1 MTQHKYSMN
10 LDEIGSKPRDSIPAG
25 VYDFINGLTPDD
37 AGMDRVDGYRVHYE
51 GFTDMCNAAADER
64 CRLPADDP
72 AYLPDHHAVYD
83 EVLRDF
89 IEREQGKSPIEHG
102 LAGSGDNPIVYA
114 VFPDGE
120 QANESETRHR
130 QVQRAI
136 QKALRDGRPED
147 AISIATG
154 SDMPREAAAAM
165 FDRYERRVHDV
176 FDRLMA
182 DGENRT
188 YLWNMAGDLL
198 QRIGVAW
205 PWLDGIRRAT
215 RTDESWSNSYKKSIN
230 CSNPKGFSQKAHCA
244 ARRKRAHGGKTKSKP
259 VREDMDLLEA
269 KKRRAKTLI
278 DGMVKTLMSRGRTRD
293 EAVADLKKQID
304 ARFYEAIDAFAADE
318 ILEENLRDWF
328 KQKWVRFGPDGKIRG
343 ACARG
348 SDSEGKPKCLPQKKA
363 HSLGKKGRASAA
375 RRKRR
380 EDPNPE
386 RHGKAKNVRTKESI
400 DESAMTCPHCGGMA
414 YGDQTLAEKKDA
426 CYYKVKSRYKVWP
439 SAYASGALVQ
449 CRKKGAK
456 NWGRGKTNEGRED
469 AVQHL
474 MGDLGNR
481 HRELARVGR
490 DERYNRI
497 DAIMQRVAKAN
508 GISAKE
514 LHDAW
519 MDRFKELPDDWVLNE
534 EKLTHRDPVEVWI
547 RRFKDSTHPKF
558 RGKTPT
564 EREKMARMAH
574 YRAVQNYNPFTS
586 GSKPQVR
593 EETQPSP
600 PEPEIRTLL
609 NRYMDIDQRQR
620 GLRARKKLQDK
631 VWPIIV
637 GNLDDIFADKGPKG
651 DGDYPHA
658 PFAAWLLVQ
667 HMDEDPARQVEFLN
681 AMGSHLPNH
690 PKLAFLRDRV
700 AVNQEIMRLA
710 RASSYLDKNGNPLTH
725 PTLDV
730 RDPSKFDDAGMEA
743 KSREEALR
751 NAEMAGNKLL
761 VQAVNNTNAMTQ
773 PSYQQ
778 VSEVKVRISKD
789 PSDLGA
795 YVDDDDETEPTINL
809 GLSNITSVLEPD
821 DLHDE
826 KPGASSR
833 IARMV
838 RSIKA
843 GKDMPPILVRR
854 HGKGYQVL
862 DGHHR
867 FKAYRKA
874 GAETIPARIVKP
886 ENITGDVDENFADGK
901 GPGRPGDSQRHG
913 IPKGATMAQL
923 QKAAKAPGRKG
934 QLARWQINMRRGR
947 KKASEAIAPH
957 GDPQNELRMLKA
969 GTKPAALVN
978 PWEFDTLY
986 RPIADGMGWEV
997 IEYTIPG
1004 FEGHRFYVVAQPGER
1019 DRAQRI
1025 VKLVKQ
1031 ANDTRISGEQ
1041 IGPEY
1046 HRELGFLLGYKKDD
1060 VEHFIKNTYGD
1071 GKIDEGVWDTISDY
1085 GRTAASTV
1093 YGIGSAA
1100 ADAAYD
1106 LGSKAV
1112 GSAAAFGRNAADVI
1126 SLGGYKHARAYAD
1139 YIAKQALKNIG
1150 YGSGSTY
1157 DRELKQEIEKLVR
1170 DDMDNPGAAGAG
1182 KLAGVVGAAAIPEIP
1197 VVGGIAGVGYKTA
1210 EVAHKV
1216 ATAYKYAKQMLGLQ
1230 EGEVVRTAFG
1240 TRQAAKNR
1248 TPYRFNPDIAASI
1261 PLYDPEKRFGVAHKR
1276 PEHAQGG
1283 EVPFDRFEVNHKSE
1297 RTSDIV
1303 GIIGDRRVVVSTT
1316 RPDIAEV
1323 LADAYNRGGFTAAD
1337 IEMVREDGAD
1347 KQGAALTVFDM
1358 DETLFHTKARVYVVR
1373 DGEVLHRL
1381 TNQEYNTY
1389 QLKPGE
1395 TYDYREFRD
1404 ARFFHDTS
1412 VPIERMWRKAQNLL
1426 DNIGKR
1432 PGSRVIIVTART
1444 DLDDRETFLNT
1455 FRKHGL
1461 DIDKVHVHRAGNLPV
1476 PAAAAKK
1483 AIIATYL
1490 NSGKFDSVRLIDD
1503 AESNLKSFLSLR
1515 SEYPDVRFTAYLVLP
1530 GGHMAQYQA

>member
-1 MTQHKYSMN
+1 MVYHQTKKLDKIMQSGGLRPRADLSGENSFAINDMRAGKDWRTPKGIFVSTTSKN
-10 LDEIGSKPRDSIPAG
+10 WFGDEIAFKIEPTDKIYRAYHPEQGHILIANPIPTSRFAS
-25 VYDFINGLTPDD
+25 VNDNPVAEAFDNP
-37 AGMDRVDGYRVHYE
+37 YRGKWEKSEFGDQDV
-51 GFTDMCNAAADER
+51 
-64 CRLPADDP
+64 LVK
-72 AYLPDHHAVYD
+72 LPDGTNLSIMFNH
-83 EVLRDF
+83 E
-89 IEREQGKSPIEHG
+89 
-102 LAGSGDNPIVYA
+102 GDDVWQVEFWRGASQNVT
-114 VFPDGE
+114 GE
-120 QANESETRHR
+120 GDA
-130 QVQRAI
+130 QRIFATVIAAI
-136 QKALRDGRPED
+136 QKF
-147 AISIATG
+147 I
-154 SDMPREAAAAM
+154 
-165 FDRYERRVHDV
+165 
-176 FDRLMA
+176 
-182 DGENRT
+182 
-188 YLWNMAGDLL
+188 
-198 QRIGVAW
+198 
-205 PWLDGIRRAT
+205 
-215 RTDESWSNSYKKSIN
+215 
-230 CSNPKGFSQKAHCA
+230 
-244 ARRKRAHGGKTKSKP
+244 
-259 VREDMDLLEA
+259 
-269 KKRRAKTLI
+269 
-278 DGMVKTLMSRGRTRD
+278 
-293 EAVADLKKQID
+293 KKQDPWRIIFSASKD
-304 ARFYEAIDAFAADE
+304 
-318 ILEENLRDWF
+318 
-328 KQKWVRFGPDGKIRG
+328 VGSGK
-343 ACARG
+343 
-348 SDSEGKPKCLPQKKA
+348 
-363 HSLGKKGRASAA
+363 
-375 RRKRR
+375 
-380 EDPNPE
+380 NPE
-386 RHGKAKNVRTKESI
+386 SRARLYNSLVARYARSWGY
-400 DESAMTCPHCGGMA
+400 DEYNEDH
-414 YGDQTLAEKKDA
+414 GDQITYELTRSNAD
-426 CYYKVKSRYKVWP
+426 VK
-439 SAYASGALVQ
+439 
-449 CRKKGAK
+449 
-456 NWGRGKTNEGRED
+456 
-469 AVQHL
+469 
-474 MGDLGNR
+474 
-481 HRELARVGR
+481 
-490 DERYNRI
+490 
-497 DAIMQRVAKAN
+497 
-508 GISAKE
+508 
-514 LHDAW
+514 
-519 MDRFKELPDDWVLNE
+519 
-534 EKLTHRDPVEVWI
+534 
-547 RRFKDSTHPKF
+547 
-558 RGKTPT
+558 
-564 EREKMARMAH
+564 
-574 YRAVQNYNPFTS
+574 
-586 GSKPQVR
+586 
-593 EETQPSP
+593 
-600 PEPEIRTLL
+600 
-609 NRYMDIDQRQR
+609 
-620 GLRARKKLQDK
+620 
-631 VWPIIV
+631 
-637 GNLDDIFADKGPKG
+637 
-651 DGDYPHA
+651 
-658 PFAAWLLVQ
+658 
-667 HMDEDPARQVEFLN
+667 
-681 AMGSHLPNH
+681 
-690 PKLAFLRDRV
+690 
-700 AVNQEIMRLA
+700 
-710 RASSYLDKNGNPLTH
+710 
-725 PTLDV
+725 
-730 RDPSKFDDAGMEA
+730 
-743 KSREEALR
+743 
-751 NAEMAGNKLL
+751 
-761 VQAVNNTNAMTQ
+761 
-773 PSYQQ
+773 
-778 VSEVKVRISKD
+778 
-789 PSDLGA
+789 
-795 YVDDDDETEPTINL
+795 
-809 GLSNITSVLEPD
+809 
-821 DLHDE
+821 
-826 KPGASSR
+826 
-833 IARMV
+833 
-838 RSIKA
+838 
-843 GKDMPPILVRR
+843 
-854 HGKGYQVL
+854 
-862 DGHHR
+862 
-867 FKAYRKA
+867 
-874 GAETIPARIVKP
+874 
-886 ENITGDVDENFADGK
+886 ENFADGK

-1216 ATAYKYAKQMLGLQ
+1216 ATAYKYARQMLGLQ